1 MQNNVTKPVISR
13 LRESAFFSYL
23 ISVSVVAFVTLLCYP
38 LSKTQQYYLVSFILL
53 FAVFVMATFMKIGPV
68 FLAAALSSLAWNYFF
83 IPPHNTFHI
92 EKTDDILM
100 FVLFFSIAILN
111 GILTSRIRRQ
121 EQLAIEREERTS
133 LLFHLTQQLSKAG
146 SIDEVLKIAIK
157 ETNRQFSVN
166 VFFILQDGNNIL
178 YPSGRL
184 QKDKMLSSAE
194 YEVAEWCFRNG
205 QEAGALTQYMNH
217 VDCTFFPL
225 PGNKLVPGVM
235 VVKPPFQVSGE
246 KRTFWLTFITQIA
259 NAIERE
265 FLAEVAG
272 KARLLDESGRLYKTL
287 FNSISH
293 EFRIPVATIMGAS
306 DSLLNSSHPVNVQ
319 NILSNE
325 IFSASVRLNRL
336 IENLLN
342 MSRLESGKLS
352 VSLDWCDINDLFN
365 KVIDDLKDELEIFK
379 VKVSIPDYM
388 PLVKIDFGLMEQALY
403 NLVFNSTQ
411 YANPLTCI
419 ELSSDFENNEL
430 LIVIKDE
437 GPGFPEDAIEHLFTK
452 FYRVNGAKPGGLGLG
467 LSIVKGFVE
476 AHSGKVSV
484 ENNHPVGSVFKIR
497 IPTENA
503 DIKNLI
509 FENNE

>member
-1 MQNNVTKPVISR
+1 MKPVLSK
-13 LRESAFFSYL
+13 LRNTVFYGYL
-23 ISVSVVAFVTLLCYP
+23 QSVSIVALVTLLCYP
-38 LSKTQQYYLVSFILL
+38 LSDTQQYYLVSYILL
-53 FAVFVMATFMKIGPV
+53 FAVLIMAVFLPIGPV
-68 FLAAALSSLAWNYFF
+68 FLAAALSSLTWNYFF

-100 FVLFFSIAILN
+100 FLLFFSIAILN

-133 LLFHLTQQLSKAG
+133 VLFKLTQQLSKAG
-146 SIDEVLKIAIK
+146 SIDEVLKIAIEEIK
-157 ETNRQFSVN
+157 IHFGVN

-178 YPSGRL
+178 YSTGRL
-184 QKDKMLSSAE
+184 QKGKMLATTE
-194 YEVAEWCFRNG
+194 YDVAEWCFRNG
-205 QEAGALTQYMNH
+205 KEAGALTPNFNH
-217 VDCTFFPL
+217 VDYSFFPL
-225 PGNKLVPGVM
+225 PGTKLMPGVLA
-235 VVKPPFQVSGE
+235 VKPPFQVSGE
-246 KRTFWLTFITQIA
+246 KRTFWLTFVTQIS

-306 DSLLNSSHPVNVQ
+306 DSLLNSILPAEVQ
-319 NILSNE
+319 NVLSNE
-325 IFSASVRLNRL
+325 IFTASVRLNRL

-342 MSRLESGKLS
+342 MSRLESGKLL
-352 VSLDWCDINDLFN
+352 VAPDWCDINDLFN
-365 KVIDDLKDELEIFK
+365 KVIDDLKDELGFFK
-379 VKVSIPDYM
+379 VKVSIPENM
-388 PLVKIDFGLMEQALY
+388 PLVKIDFGLMEQVLY

-419 ELSSDFENNEL
+419 DLSSDIENNEL
-430 LIVIKDE
+430 LIRVKDE
-437 GPGFPEDAIEHLFTK
+437 GPGFSDEALQHLFTK
-452 FYRVNGAKPGGLGLG
+452 FYRVKGSKTGGLGLG

-476 AHSGKVSV
+476 AHAGNVTV
-484 ENNHPVGSVFKIR
+484 ENNHQRGAVFSIR
-497 IPTENA
+497 IPTEVA

-509 FENNE
+509 LLDDHE